1 LSNRASAS
9 PTGYTYKFIPYY
21 KKPDCRFA
29 IEINKKGRAF
39 SDPAFE
45 KRHLVISSFDR
56 PDGESGLH
64 FLKSRKDIKPYQKQP
79 DYSNI
84 SMPG

>member
-1 LSNRASAS
+1 MRDFPPLSIIFS
-9 PTGYTYKFIPYY
+9 TYKFIPYC

-29 IEINKKGRAF
+29 IEINKKGRAS

-45 KRHLVISSFDR
+45 KRQLVISSFDR

-64 FLKSRKDIKPYQKQP
+64 LLKSRKDIQSNQKRP
-79 DYSNI
+79 EYSNF